1 MRALHTIIRKALPS
15 SIAGRS
21 RATRGL
27 WNGML
32 FTVIFSLSAFFSCM
46 PEPPLHLY
54 DAVDSDFRLPVI
66 DLDLQVY
73 WDYELAFGIDYD
85 WRAEWYYGWDDE
97 DRRVWGE
104 IGYTEPTTFN
114 IRRYYT
120 GDVPYAPHSSV
131 LRNTVEGTHFQGR
144 FDWGF
149 WDILVWNQI
158 YTLNGVHSLI
168 FDEETTLDSV
178 TAYTNQSMNVARY
191 NAPRYTH
198 SFWSPEPL
206 FAAYDQAIDIN
217 TDLKDFTF
225 DEERQVYTRT
235 LNMLLEP
242 ITYIYLTQVII
253 HHNYGRVVS
262 TDGNANL
269 SGMARSTNLNT
280 GRAGEEPITVYYNTR
295 LKNDVPYYGPD
306 GAKWSTGL
314 GETNGP
320 APAMTEVV
328 DVVGGRLLT
337 FGMCSQRPNRISR
350 AEHVTD
356 EHRHYLDVN
365 MQFNNGMDSTLVFD
379 VTDQVRRRYKG
390 GVITVELDMDTVPL
404 PNRRGGSGFN
414 AVVVEPDSL
423 TYEIDM

>member
-85 WRAEWYYGWDDE
+85 WRAEWYYGWDNE

-120 GDVPYAPHSSV
+120 GDVPYAPHTSV
-131 LRNTVEGTHFQGR
+131 LRNTIEGTHFQGR

-225 DEERQVYTRT
+225 DEEYKAWLLRIAANRCKDLLKSHWYKFSEPLDEQMQAPENDEETKDELLSALSRLGAKTRT
-235 LNMLLEP
+235 VLYMYYYEEYSVKEIAELMGDTETAVTSQLWR
-242 ITYIYLTQVII
+242 
-253 HHNYGRVVS
+253 GRK
-262 TDGNANL
+262 
-269 SGMARSTNLNT
+269 
-280 GRAGEEPITVYYNTR
+280 R
-295 LKNDVPYYGPD
+295 LKELLKKDDCEEGSELCD
-306 GAKWSTGL
+306 G
-314 GETNGP
+314 
-320 APAMTEVV
+320 V
-328 DVVGGRLLT
+328 
-337 FGMCSQRPNRISR
+337 
-350 AEHVTD
+350 
-356 EHRHYLDVN
+356 
-365 MQFNNGMDSTLVFD
+365 
-379 VTDQVRRRYKG
+379 
-390 GVITVELDMDTVPL
+390 
-404 PNRRGGSGFN
+404 
-414 AVVVEPDSL
+414 
-423 TYEIDM
+423 